1 MIVCLVVVIAIYK
14 HTRSSNSYTDGDR
27 ATAQVDSR
35 EDRVAAQAARVRER
49 NLNNLRR
56 FVERELPQ
64 RKFSDEDLIAVL
76 GVFRQTDQSG
86 DVERLES
93 VLNENFGMGVV
104 GFFGTAVNIHE

>member
-1 MIVCLVVVIAIYK
+1 ME
-14 HTRSSNSYTDGDR
+14 
-27 ATAQVDSR
+27 VDSR
-35 EDRVAAQAARVRER
+35 DERTRAQAARVRER
-49 NLNNLRR
+49 NLHNLRR

-93 VLNENFGMGVV
+93 VLNETFGMGVV
-104 GFFGTAVNIHE
+104 EFFGTAINIHE